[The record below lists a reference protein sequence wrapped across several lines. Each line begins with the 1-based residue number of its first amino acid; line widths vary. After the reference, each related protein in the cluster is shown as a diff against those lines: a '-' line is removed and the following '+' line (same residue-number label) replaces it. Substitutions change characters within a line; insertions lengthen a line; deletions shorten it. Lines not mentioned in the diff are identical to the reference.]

1 MPSHIV
7 DYELPVSNRTQMRIE
22 LISCFLNE
30 FSGTG
35 RGNNAWNAY
44 VASLNIM
51 NAKIL
56 FSKSNL
62 LVSKLFEPGTDE
74 PLFRLCMHNNR
85 SPSI

>member
-35 RGNNAWNAY
+35 RRNNASRYQYNVETY
-44 VASLNIM
+44 GNYDC
-51 NAKIL
+51 
-56 FSKSNL
+56 FL
-62 LVSKLFEPGTDE
+62 LGT
-74 PLFRLCMHNNR
+74 L
-85 SPSI
+85 